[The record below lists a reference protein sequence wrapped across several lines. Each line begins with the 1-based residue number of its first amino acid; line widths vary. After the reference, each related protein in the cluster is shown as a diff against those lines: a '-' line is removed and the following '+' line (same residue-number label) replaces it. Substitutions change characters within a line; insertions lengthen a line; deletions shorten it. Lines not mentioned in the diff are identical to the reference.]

1 MKNKLKNFS
10 KNVFVLINPFL
21 IKKLSKNKKKVKQY
35 RELHNLV
42 ENWLKFK
49 IKQHMFIKKVVQAF
63 CCILT

>member
-10 KNVFVLINPFL
+10 KNVFVLINPFQ

-42 ENWLKFK
+42 ENLK
-49 IKQHMFIKKVVQAF
+49 
-63 CCILT
+63 